1 MILSSLETI
10 SLKRQQSSSCSFR
23 RQRYKKIPG
32 YHSKHRLKPGNMLIT
47 LFTLLLFYP
56 FTFQYILL
64 SAQSPLSRFLYPIAS
79 LMCCTCTRSDPS
91 RSAMV
96 RATFSMRL

>member
-10 SLKRQQSSSCSFR
+10 SSKRLQYSSCAIR

-47 LFTLLLFYP
+47 LLLFYFFTLLLFN
-56 FTFQYILL
+56 TFSFL
-64 SAQSPLSRFLYPIAS
+64 PSRLYPDFCI
-79 LMCCTCTRSDPS
+79 L
-91 RSAMV
+91 
-96 RATFSMRL
+96 